1 MTPVGEN
8 TYSFDAIRG
17 VQAGEEFFVVI
28 CPLSIIPKM
37 FHNDEYEIAPDQRY
51 QRTPNTKRIP
61 VIKQYILD
69 NPKEYIFSS
78 LTASVD
84 GNTEFQSAPHL
95 GPEGKT
101 GRLTIDL
108 GARFLLNDGQHR
120 KHAIEEALKENPR
133 LKNESISIMFV
144 KDNGLKRSQQM
155 FADLN
160 KNAMKPSKSL
170 NILFDHRD
178 TFSQFIVKITK
189 NIEVFKGRV
198 DYEKTS
204 IGNRDKKTFT
214 LNGILDATKKM
225 LGKNRIKK
233 LTEEETQD
241 VQKFWEVLSDTLP
254 EWRHLIRG
262 NMTPKEIRHTFVNT
276 STNCLNSLGLVGR
289 VMRDRHP
296 NTWTKK
302 IAMLRNIDWSREN
315 PMWDGNLIQDGKLI
329 RTTVGIE
336 MGANAI
342 LKKCGMDPIF
352 KKTRRK

>member
-8 TYSFDAIRG
+8 TFGFDAIRG
-17 VQAGEEFFVVI
+17 IQADKEFFVVI
-28 CPLSIIPKM
+28 CPLITIPRM
-37 FHNDEYEIAPDQRY
+37 FHNEEFEIPPEQQH
-51 QRTPNTKRIP
+51 QRTLNKKRIP
-61 VIKQYILD
+61 IIKQYILD

-84 GNTEFQSAPHL
+84 GNMEFQPAPHL
-95 GPEGKT
+95 GPDGRT

-108 GARFLLNDGQHR
+108 DARFLINDGQHR
-120 KHAIEEALKENPR
+120 KHAIEEALKENPGF
-133 LKNESISIMFV
+133 KNESISIMFV

-178 TFSQFIVKITK
+178 TFSQFVVKITK

-214 LNGILDATKKM
+214 LNGIADATKKM
-225 LGKNRIKK
+225 LGKSRIKK
-233 LTEEETQD
+233 LTEEETRD
-241 VQKFWEVLSDTLP
+241 VQRFWETLSDTLP
-254 EWRHLIRG
+254 EWQHLIRG
-262 NMTPKEIRHTFVNT
+262 NMTPKEIRDTFVNT

-289 VMRDRHP
+289 VIRERHS

-315 PMWDGNLIQDGKLI
+315 PMWDGNLIQNGKLI

-342 LKKCGMDPIF
+342 LKKCGMSPIL